1 MVPTQYKALYGEL
14 SYVNQHFSVEKAIPI
29 DQLSKVQPVS
39 GLHLQ
44 DFKGTFVLTDL
55 ISMDVIELLR
65 IYGYTSYIN
74 QGGPLILSTPACLL
88 AGVIFTYDFHPVML
102 YMEERREKIIDFIS
116 SLFGIVGGVITV
128 LRCCVLCPSFLSIT
142 HSNSCVSVISTL
154 LH

>member
-44 DFKGTFVLTDL
+44 DFKGTYCTDL

-65 IYGYTSYIN
+65 IT
-74 QGGPLILSTPACLL
+74 
-88 AGVIFTYDFHPVML
+88 
-102 YMEERREKIIDFIS
+102 
-116 SLFGIVGGVITV
+116 
-128 LRCCVLCPSFLSIT
+128 
-142 HSNSCVSVISTL
+142 
-154 LH
+154 

>member
-1 MVPTQYKALYGEL
+1 VVPTQYKALYGEL

-44 DFKGTFVLTDL
+44 DFKG
-55 ISMDVIELLR
+55 
-65 IYGYTSYIN
+65 
-74 QGGPLILSTPACLL
+74 
-88 AGVIFTYDFHPVML
+88 VIFTYDFHPVML

-128 LRCCVLCPSFLSIT
+128 LSLLEAILHRSTKAVLGKKD
-142 HSNSCVSVISTL
+142 
-154 LH
+154 